1 MKLRLSIVW
10 IVAALVNLS
19 VIDGGYAQDKD
30 KGASEG
36 VTQLYNAAKKE
47 GTVIIWGPTDAI
59 VYQRMQEALDKQYPG
74 IKIQSF
80 ESIPEPL
87 VQRIIAESQAGKPAA
102 VDVIQSGS
110 LRALR
115 PLIDRDML
123 APFSGWEKDFGL
135 DAVYANQRFVGGYN
149 LTLPIAYNTK
159 MVNVQEAPKTWEDL
173 ADPKWKGRKIII
185 EARLVPFAML
195 GTEWGK
201 GKAVEL
207 TKKILSQQQPLIVQG
222 GTTVANALAGGQVSL
237 AVGTY
242 AFTIEGLKKQGAAVD
257 WVVVSPLPVLTSAE
271 GVLKTAAHPNAAR
284 FFAGWMGTPEGQ
296 KIRYASRGQA
306 MEVGRNAIG
315 NVAERIRTQK
325 PAIILETDKTFASIL
340 EIQRELGKLLG
351 ALR

>member
-1 MKLRLSIVW
+1 MKLRLLIVR
-10 IVAALVNLS
+10 IVAALVSLS
-19 VIDGGYAQDKD
+19 AIGMGYAQDKD
-30 KGASEG
+30 KGGGEG

-271 GVLKTAAHPNAAR
+271 GVLKTAAHPNAGR